1 MSRAALPYDLED
13 ATTVPERSHVCAL
26 LCSVEDVVSNAFSRD
41 PLLRELVGVFLQDVV
56 QPRPPVAGLQ
66 EDRLP
71 GAIPPDAD
79 DPLFAELDTVP
90 LQFVDQ
96 RLFGR
101 GTSGLPPTPR
111 RGAACTSAPAV
122 APMGSDGRSPA
133 SAPSV
138 IVRPDGSWH
147 LEAPAGVAHTQSA
160 QWDASVCA
168 GKFFVPTKIANNLE
182 WGAEQW
188 CEGDYAPHRHA
199 TSRRD
204 RGGSR
209 G

>member
-1 MSRAALPYDLED
+1 MSGHLLVAAVMCLG
-13 ATTVPERSHVCAL
+13 
-26 LCSVEDVVSNAFSRD
+26 
-41 PLLRELVGVFLQDVV
+41 LVD
-56 QPRPPVAGLQ
+56 
-66 EDRLP
+66 
-71 GAIPPDAD
+71 
-79 DPLFAELDTVP
+79 
-90 LQFVDQ
+90 
-96 RLFGR
+96 
-101 GTSGLPPTPR
+101 
-111 RGAACTSAPAV
+111 TSAPAV